1 MAVTAAAT
9 ATRLQGGI
17 FTLMVVKI
25 ADPYDPMLERELGE
39 QVAMSPAFFAQ
50 APVVLDLKDSLG
62 CTAPADF
69 TAIKEMLARHQLVV
83 VRSEEHTSE
92 LQSPVH
98 LVCRLL

>member
-25 ADPYDPMLERELGE
+25 ADPYDPLLEREISE

-50 APVVLDLKDSLG
+50 APVVLDLRDSLG
-62 CTAPADF
+62 CTAASTPS
-69 TAIKEMLARHQLVV
+69 ARPSCTGSAP
-83 VRSEEHTSE
+83 RSSA
-92 LQSPVH
+92 PMA
-98 LVCRLL
+98 